1 MSRRENTVKVGT
13 KVLRTTAPTAPP
25 VYSGGD
31 GHCEGPLCVWQ
42 VGGGHN
48 PVGPCRQVADAA
60 HFLGVA
66 MWHTAQQRLLEKQ
79 GGRALAPTVR
89 WNLGRHRLTRKPVH
103 GAERSPVLSLSWAAL
118 SQAQSSP
125 AWGHAEGVLGWS
137 RPGCSLLGPPGA
149 SCLAPHHTWRSNSS
163 PKLGSLLT
171 EALPPLPGNPI
182 RCQVPMPGNHPNC
195 PCLGPETPTGHRH
208 FSPSSWSL
216 CSWEWGFLSS
226 SAHSLGYRT
235 FSIRNS
241 YPPPRSPVL
250 QASCAPSPLRSWNAG
265 HFTLP
270 V

>member
-1 MSRRENTVKVGT
+1 MGKNTWVSPGPLPSTQAHLHANRLTGKESPGTVSRRENTVKVGT

-149 SCLAPHHTWRSNSS
+149 SCLAPHHTCIPFQGGATAPQSWAHC
-163 PKLGSLLT
+163 SLRPCHL
-171 EALPPLPGNPI
+171 
-182 RCQVPMPGNHPNC
+182 CQETPSGVRC
-195 PCLGPETPTGHRH
+195 PCLGTTQ
-208 FSPSSWSL
+208 
-216 CSWEWGFLSS
+216 
-226 SAHSLGYRT
+226 
-235 FSIRNS
+235 I
-241 YPPPRSPVL
+241 
-250 QASCAPSPLRSWNAG
+250 APA
-265 HFTLP
+265 
-270 V
+270 